1 MKDKV
6 LKYRKAIVF
15 QTKFQVSDAM
25 DPAQTKPLKKSH
37 IQKTRYA
44 MNQMK
49 EAGMDMDGFAIM
61 CGPCNFCSTCAL
73 QEGRPCA
80 FEEQRFS
87 CLSAYCI
94 NATELAAT
102 CKMELEW
109 SDKQASF
116 LSLYVYDR
124 KENDQK

>member
-1 MKDKV
+1 MKNKV
-6 LKYRKAIVF
+6 LKYRKAIVY
-15 QTKFQVSDAM
+15 QTQYAVSNAM
-25 DPAQTKPLKKSH
+25 DPAETKPLKKIH
-37 IQKTRYA
+37 IQKTRKA
-44 MNQMK
+44 MKQME

-61 CGPCNFCSTCAL
+61 CGPCNSCAVCAL
-73 QEGRPCA
+73 QEGKPCL
-80 FEEQRFS
+80 FEDQRFS

-94 NATELAAT
+94 NAAELAAS

-116 LSLYVYDR
+116 LSMYVYGR